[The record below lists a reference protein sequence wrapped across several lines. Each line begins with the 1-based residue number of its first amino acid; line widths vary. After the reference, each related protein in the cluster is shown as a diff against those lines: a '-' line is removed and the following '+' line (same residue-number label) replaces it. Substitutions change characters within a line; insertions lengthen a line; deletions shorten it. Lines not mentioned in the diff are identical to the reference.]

1 MWLRRG
7 ARAPP
12 CTQLRFKQNKTKKN
26 HIKITIKADYHR
38 RLRLVV
44 ERLGRRKQT
53 VSSQISNKANN
64 KQSGMVML

>member
-12 CTQLRFKQNKTKKN
+12 ALSCDLNKKKN

-64 KQSGMVML
+64 KQSGVVML